1 MLNCIIVIILNRVCS
16 SGPVCRLADVPFFK
30 KKKPARPVRRGCRCN
45 PCPTGQAG
53 LTQQLRSKQRSTF
66 NFFPSQPP
74 LGFST
79 ADGVLHSS
87 QPSNYSTINYP
98 TTLSFAKTLK
108 MEKKASES
116 LVIMTEL
123 VLPND
128 TNNFG
133 NLMGGRLMYWMDIAA
148 ALAAMKHCGA
158 PVVTASVDN
167 ISFET
172 PIKIGNVVHI
182 EAKVTR
188 AFNSSMEV
196 HMDVW
201 GEDAIQQ
208 YKYKSNEAYYTFVAL
223 DPNGKPRRINTL
235 IPETEKENKLFE
247 GALRRRQIRLIL
259 GGKMKPEDA
268 EELKALFVK

>member
-1 MLNCIIVIILNRVCS
+1 
-16 SGPVCRLADVPFFK
+16 
-30 KKKPARPVRRGCRCN
+30 
-45 PCPTGQAG
+45 
-53 LTQQLRSKQRSTF
+53 
-66 NFFPSQPP
+66 
-74 LGFST
+74 
-79 ADGVLHSS
+79 
-87 QPSNYSTINYP
+87 
-98 TTLSFAKTLK
+98 

-116 LVIMTEL
+116 IVLMTEL

-148 ALAAMKHCGA
+148 ALAAMKHCAA

-167 ISFET
+167 ISFEN

-196 HMDVW
+196 HMNVW

-208 YKYKSNEAYYTFVAL
+208 YKYKSNSAYYTFVAL
-223 DPNGKPRRINTL
+223 DPNGKPRTINTL
-235 IPETEKENKLFE
+235 IPETEEEIKLHE

-259 GGKMKPEDA
+259 GGKMKAEDA
-268 EELKALFVK
+268 QELKALFMK